1 MTNDVGPCVIGLDV
15 GTQGARAVAVTAQG
29 HVLASASEPFRDAVI
44 ELPKPLVEQR
54 PEAWW
59 EAAALCLR
67 RVMSDVGGVEV
78 RALAVDSTSGTFVPV
93 DAAGRPLRPALMY
106 NDGRAGPGLADE
118 VQQAGQELASRL
130 GYRFPPAFAL
140 PKMLWLKREE
150 PEVFDRAARLIHAT
164 DYLVG
169 RLTGRFDVTDTSTAL
184 KSGVDLET
192 GAWPSFIG
200 DALGIPR
207 DKLPDVVSPGD
218 PIGPVWDPACRETG
232 LRPET
237 TVVGGSTDGTACF
250 LASGASAPG
259 QWNSTLGTTLV
270 LRGVSERIVHD
281 PAGRYYCHRHPE
293 GYWLPGGASNVG
305 GECLAVRFAGR
316 DLAELDRAAAACLP
330 TGLVVYPLVRR
341 GERAPFEC
349 PAAEGFVLGGACSE
363 AEGFAAHL
371 EGVALVE
378 RWCFDTL
385 AELGAVAGDTIRAT
399 GGGSRSDVWLQ
410 VRADV
415 LQRCLERPTVSDG
428 AMGSALL
435 AASRTLFDGLT
446 GAARAMVRIAK
457 RVEPDPAGAACY
469 ADKLRRLRERC
480 RELGYL

>member
-1 MTNDVGPCVIGLDV
+1 MTRSAGECVIGLDV

-29 HVLASASEPFRDAVI
+29 QVLASASESLRDAVV

-67 RVMSDVGGVEV
+67 QVVVGLGAVHV
-78 RALAVDSTSGTFVPV
+78 RAIAVDSTSGTFVPI
-93 DAAGRPLRPALMY
+93 DAAGRPLRPAIMY
-106 NDGRAGPGLADE
+106 NDGRAGTDLADE

-140 PKMLWLKREE
+140 PKMLWLRRHE
-150 PEVFDRAARLIHAT
+150 PEVFERAARLIHAT
-164 DYLVG
+164 DYIVG

-192 GAWPSFIG
+192 GAWPSFLW

-207 DKLPDVVSPGD
+207 GKLPDVVSPGD
-218 PIGPVWDPACRETG
+218 PIGPVWEPACSETG
-232 LRPET
+232 LRPGT
-237 TVVGGSTDGTACF
+237 MVVAGATDGTACF
-250 LASGASAPG
+250 VASGASAPG
-259 QWNSTLGTTLV
+259 EWNSTLGTTLV
-270 LRGVSERIVHD
+270 LRGVSETIVHD
-281 PAGRYYCHRHPE
+281 AAGRYYCHRHPE
-293 GYWLPGGASNVG
+293 GHWLPGGASNVG
-305 GECLAVRFAGR
+305 GECLVARFANR
-316 DLAELDRAAAACLP
+316 DLAELDQAAVACLP
-330 TGLVVYPLVRR
+330 TALVAYPLVRR

-349 PAAEGFVLGGACSE
+349 PTAEGFVLGQARSD
-363 AEGFAAHL
+363 AEWFAAHL

-378 RWCFDTL
+378 RWCLDSLTD
-385 AELGAVAGDTIRAT
+385 LGAMVGGTIRAT
-399 GGGSRSDVWLQ
+399 GGGSRSDIWLQ
-410 VRADV
+410 VRAHV
-415 LQRCLERPTVSDG
+415 LQRSLERPAVADG

-446 GAARAMVRIAK
+446 AAARAMVRIAK
-457 RVEPDPAGAACY
+457 RVEPDAALGPCY
-469 ADKLRRLRERC
+469 ADKLDQLRERC